1 MGSCRRCGCKKR
13 PKPAGEIA
21 GGESSKLLTRGE
33 SLRMLRIDEQMAVL
47 PSELEVASDTEKG
60 LEAQAV

>member
-1 MGSCRRCGCKKR
+1 
-13 PKPAGEIA
+13 
-21 GGESSKLLTRGE
+21 
-33 SLRMLRIDEQMAVL
+33 MLRIDDQMAVL